1 MQEEEEPQPQQQ
13 YWNEY
18 DHGSEEDEGYTLYV
32 TPDEEGFPGWGY
44 ISAPFARAKEWFDG
58 GKVERRGEQAPL
70 LRGASQTY
78 STSQPGSST
87 DGEELS
93 SDDDL
98 PREGY
103 RTHYALPS
111 VQAQHLQRYRS
122 HMLLWATASCLAA
135 AGMLTLIAAVLL
147 FTGKRKRRVEVDAGV
162 SAGVMAAAFAAVAAV
177 GMGLARGGGWLWR
190 VVVMI
195 IGGGVLVLDSM
206 LLVLVMER

>member
-1 MQEEEEPQPQQQ
+1 MGEEEGEPQH

-18 DHGSEEDEGYTLYV
+18 DHGSEEDEGYALYV

-44 ISAPFARAKEWFDG
+44 ISAPFTKAKEWFDG
-58 GKVERRGEQAPL
+58 VKNETRGEQAPL
-70 LRGASQTY
+70 LWGAQQTY
-78 STSQPGSST
+78 LTSRPGSST

-93 SDDDL
+93 SDEEL

-111 VQAQHLQRYRS
+111 VQGQRLQRYRS
-122 HMLLWATASCLAA
+122 HMLLWATASCLVA

-162 SAGVMAAAFAAVAAV
+162 SVGVVAAAFAAVGAV
-177 GMGLARGGGWLWR
+177 AMELARAGGWIWR
-190 VVVMI
+190 AVVVVV
-195 IGGGVLVLDSM
+195 GGGVLVLDAM
-206 LLVLVMER
+206 LLALVMER